1 MVGLTELDIETLV
14 SETERLLSLEI
25 SELYATLGAQL
36 LLLGR
41 PTSAAGT
48 ICYLSQVGRA
58 SSSAISDRGEYD
70 GSLVI
75 QWKAGVALIHKTLRA
90 RGEQY
95 FAEARNE
102 LRDAICHEEILA
114 WSDDVNRSIIRI
126 LITIVSGTLRT
137 PRILDA
143 VSAITVAILLKLGL
157 RNFCA

>member
-1 MVGLTELDIETLV
+1 MIGLTELDIETLV
-14 SETERLLSLEI
+14 TETERLLSIETN
-25 SELYATLGAQL
+25 ELYATLGAQL
-36 LLLGR
+36 LALGR
-41 PTSAAGT
+41 PTSAAGA
-48 ICYLSQVGRA
+48 ICYLSRIGSTPA
-58 SSSAISDRGEYD
+58 SAVSDKGEN
-70 GSLVI
+70 GSLLI
-75 QWKAGVALIHKTLRA
+75 QWGAGVALIHKTLTA

-114 WSDDVNRSIIRI
+114 WSDEVNRSIIRI

-137 PRILDA
+137 PRILDS

>member
-1 MVGLTELDIETLV
+1 MFGLTELDIETLV
-14 SETERLLSLEI
+14 NETERLLSVETN
-25 SELYATLGAQL
+25 ELYATLGAQL

-48 ICYLSQVGRA
+48 ICYLSRVGSTSA
-58 SSSAISDRGEYD
+58 SAASDSREHD
-70 GSLVI
+70 GLLIHWGV
-75 QWKAGVALIHKTLRA
+75 GVALIHKTLKA

-102 LRDAICHEEILA
+102 LHDAICREEILA
-114 WSDDVNRSIIRI
+114 WSGDVNRSIIRI
-126 LITIVSGTLRT
+126 LITIVSSTLRT
-137 PRILDA
+137 PRILDS

>member
-1 MVGLTELDIETLV
+1 MFGLTELDIETLV
-14 SETERLLSLEI
+14 NETERLLSVETN
-25 SELYATLGAQL
+25 ELYATLGAQL

-48 ICYLSQVGRA
+48 ICYLSRVGSTSA
-58 SSSAISDRGEYD
+58 SVSDRDEYD
-70 GSLVI
+70 GI
-75 QWKAGVALIHKTLRA
+75 QWRAGVGLIHKTLKA

-102 LRDAICHEEILA
+102 LHDAICREEILA

-126 LITIVSGTLRT
+126 LITIVSSTLRT
-137 PRILDA
+137 PRILDS